1 MHPALGR
8 FTIELWR
15 LYAAAEELKSAYGY
29 RHDREDASYG
39 EAGVER
45 KEAPYGAKGRSRD
58 ETGHRRRE
66 RVNDRLADPT
76 AARLVPIPVGTRDP
90 VDRVR
95 ASRKCLLDDRRY
107 RRRDDEQR
115 EDPAHPPE
123 AERER
128 PGKGDEPGGKQ
139 HPERCRPRQQ
149 KPRHMH
155 GRPNAFTQSQ
165 QRTHLPL

>member
-1 MHPALGR
+1 MYPALGR
-8 FTIELWR
+8 FTIELWK
-15 LYAAAEELKSAYGY
+15 LYAAAEELETAHGY

-45 KEAPYGAKGRSRD
+45 KEAPHGAKGRSRD
-58 ETGHRRRE
+58 ETGHRRRK

-76 AARLVPIPVGTRDP
+76 PARLVPIPVGTRDP

-95 ASRKCLLDDRRY
+95 ASRKRLLDNRRY
-107 RRRDDEQR
+107 RRGEDEQR

-128 PGKGDEPGGKQ
+128 PGKGNEPGEK
-139 HPERCRPRQQ
+139 RTRQQ
-149 KPRHMH
+149 KPRQMH
-155 GRPNAFTQSQ
+155 GRPNPLIQSQ
-165 QRTHLPL
+165 QRIHLPL